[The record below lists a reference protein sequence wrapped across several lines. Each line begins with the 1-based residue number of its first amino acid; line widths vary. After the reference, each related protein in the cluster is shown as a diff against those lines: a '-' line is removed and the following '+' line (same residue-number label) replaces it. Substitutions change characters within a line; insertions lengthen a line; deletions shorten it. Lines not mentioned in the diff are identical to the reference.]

1 MFSLTGVRHAY
12 AGVAALKLESFCAAQ
27 GEHWLVLG
35 RSGCGKSTLLHI
47 LAGLLRPHSGEIMV
61 AGERIER
68 MAESALDRWRGRTVG
83 IVPQRLH
90 LLASLSLQD
99 NLLLAQYAARLP
111 QRIERVREVLGRIGL
126 AERSGAYPHELSH
139 GELQRAAVARAV
151 VNRPRVLLA
160 DEPTSNLDDANCAQA
175 LDLLE
180 GEARACG
187 ATLVIATHDR
197 RARERFGLQL
207 ALGA

>member
-1 MFSLTGVRHAY
+1 MFLLSSVRHAY
-12 AGVAALKLESFCAAQ
+12 AGAVALQLESFSAAQ

-35 RSGCGKSTLLHI
+35 PSGSGKSTLLHI
-47 LAGLLRPHSGEIMV
+47 LAGLLRPQSGEITV
-61 AGERIER
+61 AGERLER
-68 MAESALDRWRGRTVG
+68 MAESGLDRWRGRTVG

-90 LLASLSLQD
+90 LIASLNLQD

-126 AERSGAYPHELSH
+126 AERAAAYPHELSH
-139 GELQRAAVARAV
+139 GQAQRAAVARAV

-160 DEPTSNLDDANCAQA
+160 DEPTSNLDDANCEQA

-180 GEARACG
+180 GEARECG

-207 ALGA
+207 VLGA